1 MAHFFGVAREKG
13 LTDEEIG
20 AVQAIAM
27 AVSAGR
33 IRAQF
38 GQVREKLDDKGS
50 NP

>member
-1 MAHFFGVAREKG
+1 MEHFLGVAGENG

-27 AVSAGR
+27 GVSAGR

-38 GQVREKLDDKGS
+38 RQARENIGYE
-50 NP
+50 